1 MENEENALVEK
12 KDEEVNEENTS
23 NDDAQKEKKQKKVK
37 GPINMAKGGLLW
49 SVWNFLEAALVIV
62 LGILCFVYTAKA
74 SQEGSD
80 ITYDKVISIII
91 LVGGI
96 FLIAGGALKIIV
108 NFLPVVGRNIID
120 AAVKAK
126 VKAELS
132 YDMVVGGAI
141 ELAIGVAFV
150 VSYQS
155 TSGEMNQFVD
165 FIATFLAVFIGVLVI
180 AAGVSLVLFAIGF
193 IVSKLYKLYLPI
205 LEIIFGAALIA
216 LGIVVLY
223 FLAGNADLTK
233 IISLIVLGIILVLAG
248 IAMAIMT
255 VIEINK
261 AHFKK
266 AVAQEVKD
274 SMEVVDG
281 PSEEQK

>member
-266 AVAQEVKD
+266 AVAQEVED

>member
-23 NDDAQKEKKQKKVK
+23 NDDAQKEEKQKKVK

>member
-74 SQEGSD
+74 SQEGSE

-150 VSYQS
+150 ISYQS